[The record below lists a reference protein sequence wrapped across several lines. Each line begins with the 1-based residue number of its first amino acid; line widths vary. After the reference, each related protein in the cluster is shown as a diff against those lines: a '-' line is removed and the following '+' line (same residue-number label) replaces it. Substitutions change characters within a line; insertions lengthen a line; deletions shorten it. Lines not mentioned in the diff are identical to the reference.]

1 MLKRVAGVILQD
13 IEEKRGRG
21 NDFNSIVLIQKENTE
36 ISKKAKLVQKYMV
49 GLILQMRRA
58 ANHLIKMIEL
68 LMDDISEGD
77 NKVLMKKY
85 QKELEKAENEHNV
98 AMKELKNYLTEMNKL
113 TGKTRDHINM
123 NKVNYLNYEFDKF
136 M

>member
-49 GLILQMRRA
+49 GLIL
-58 ANHLIKMIEL
+58 
-68 LMDDISEGD
+68 
-77 NKVLMKKY
+77 
-85 QKELEKAENEHNV
+85 
-98 AMKELKNYLTEMNKL
+98 
-113 TGKTRDHINM
+113 
-123 NKVNYLNYEFDKF
+123 
-136 M
+136 